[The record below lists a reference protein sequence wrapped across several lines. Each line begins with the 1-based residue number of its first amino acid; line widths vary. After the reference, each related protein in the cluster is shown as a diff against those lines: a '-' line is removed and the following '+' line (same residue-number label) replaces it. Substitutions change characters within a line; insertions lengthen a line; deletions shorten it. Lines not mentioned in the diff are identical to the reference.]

1 MKPIDEEIKMDTI
14 ENRSEINE
22 RNSNNHGL
30 KNMKTETRS
39 RQLEH
44 LANKSQKVHLKLLL

>member
-1 MKPIDEEIKMDTI
+1 MKPIDEEKMDAI

-22 RNSNNHGL
+22 RHSNNHGL
-30 KNMKTETRS
+30 KNVKTETRS

-44 LANKSQKVHLKLLL
+44 LANKSQKVYLKLLL